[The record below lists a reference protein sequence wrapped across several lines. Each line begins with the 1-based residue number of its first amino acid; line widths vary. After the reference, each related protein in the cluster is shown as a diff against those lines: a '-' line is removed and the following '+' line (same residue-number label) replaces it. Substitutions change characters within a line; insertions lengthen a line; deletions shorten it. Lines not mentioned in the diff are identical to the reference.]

1 MATGHRP
8 PRHRTPDHR

>member
-8 PRHRTPDHR
+8 PRLRTPDHR